1 MFLQNVTT
9 ITVHE
14 MNSEFIMSVVFT
26 GLTVVFIGLLLL
38 VFFVWLFGK
47 FFTKKPPTK
56 KVSKPVEKVQVKS
69 SQLSAPKIENG
80 ISDEV
85 VAVISAAIA
94 AMSSADG
101 KTFAIRSI
109 KATKATGRSAWAT
122 AGVVDNTR
130 PF

>member
-9 ITVHE
+9 MAVHE

-47 FFTKKPPTK
+47 FFTKKPSLK
-56 KVSKPVEKVQVKS
+56 KVSKPTEKIQVQT
-69 SQLSAPKIENG
+69 SQPSAPKVENG

-94 AMSSADG
+94 AMSSEDG

-109 KATKATGRSAWAT
+109 KSTKSTGRSAWAT
-122 AGVVDNTR
+122 AGVVNNTR